1 MSRAFKIF
9 FILLLLGLELQA
21 THILG
26 GRIQLAHVSG
36 MTYDITIIGYRDHG
50 SNIAF
55 GSGVLDF
62 GDGTNINQFEGFE
75 EKNLGEQHLV
85 FFTVRH
91 TYLSPSRYTIS
102 YSEDFRSDDLV
113 NLADPA
119 GSIFYIESALL
130 IDPIVVN
137 QPFILSEFESVQ
149 VISGQIFQNSFCIN
163 DNEGDIMEFSLSLPS
178 ISGNAYAMNYQM
190 PDDPSFYNGLDGF
203 ISFNKLN
210 GSLEWLAP
218 DVPGLYLLNF
228 EVKEKRL
235 IDGNYVILSSQLID
249 LVLDVKPN
257 ADERLVFLQV
267 SESSCGND
275 ITLNVDYQGDYQLDM
290 SLDYL
295 ESINGTDPVLFLNQ
309 QYNGSQSLEIE
320 LKGLEETSY
329 RLLRVVILI
338 DQRPLLSASVALNED
353 CELFENLV
361 ILSTPIRSN
370 IETISIFPNPATD
383 KISLRYGGKVTSV
396 RLIDLT
402 GKEIYHLNVGLF
414 SEEILLPSLESG
426 LYLVQLFNENLRL
439 IGESKLKVVQ

>member
-1 MSRAFKIF
+1 
-9 FILLLLGLELQA
+9 
-21 THILG
+21 
-26 GRIQLAHVSG
+26 
-36 MTYDITIIGYRDHG
+36 
-50 SNIAF
+50 
-55 GSGVLDF
+55 
-62 GDGTNINQFEGFE
+62 
-75 EKNLGEQHLV
+75 
-85 FFTVRH
+85 
-91 TYLSPSRYTIS
+91 
-102 YSEDFRSDDLV
+102 
-113 NLADPA
+113 
-119 GSIFYIESALL
+119 
-130 IDPIVVN
+130 
-137 QPFILSEFESVQ
+137 
-149 VISGQIFQNSFCIN
+149 
-163 DNEGDIMEFSLSLPS
+163 
-178 ISGNAYAMNYQM
+178 
-190 PDDPSFYNGLDGF
+190 
-203 ISFNKLN
+203 LN